1 MSDKPK
7 KVKPLETC
15 HNSMAGCTNTCRPG
29 YNFCDPCRE
38 FFGMKQH
45 EEERKKAGIPVIGK
59 YRHPLIG
66 VGEAAQT
73 HLHSKN
79 MNAAIKKTLN
89 DLRSMDKDEL
99 RKEIESRK
107 EGDIA
112 QILIET
118 GALQEKETT
127 MDEKAVDQKQ
137 LTSQRKS
144 EALKKVYANNPRVG
158 IFFDGWLKEWIEAS
172 AAERG
177 MTLHQYITDMI
188 MERIPDEV
196 VAAGVRAD
204 LRRKGRG

>member
-1 MSDKPK
+1 MTKTPEDAAAKS
-7 KVKPLETC
+7 
-15 HNSMAGCTNTCRPG
+15 TNR
-29 YNFCDPCRE
+29 Y
-38 FFGMKQH
+38 QH
-45 EEERKKAGIPVIGK
+45 PI
-59 YRHPLIG
+59 IG

-73 HLHSKN
+73 HLHGKD

-99 RKEIESRK
+99 RKEIESRT

-118 GALQEKETT
+118 GALQQQEETT
-127 MDEKAVDQKQ
+127 TMEETDKKQ
-137 LTSQRKS
+137 TTSQKKS
-144 EALKKVYANNPRVG
+144 ASLKKMYADKPRSG

-196 VAAGVRAD
+196 VAAGVRTD
-204 LRRKGRG
+204 LRRKG